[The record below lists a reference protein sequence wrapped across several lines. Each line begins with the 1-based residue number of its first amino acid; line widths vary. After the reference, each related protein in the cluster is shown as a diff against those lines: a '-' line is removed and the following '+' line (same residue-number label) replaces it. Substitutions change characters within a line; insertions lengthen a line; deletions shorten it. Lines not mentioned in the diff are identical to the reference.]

1 MRLKLFAKKTL
12 PFFVLLFLLVTL
24 SCTHNPE
31 IINQDTVTDT
41 DVTNTDVTDTVTNTD
56 VTDTDVSDTDIDIG
70 SAPYELLGGKYSNIS
85 REIIKKYG
93 SPQTL
98 SGTNNESWVAY
109 FPKGD
114 FTIILGPRTTTIN
127 AVLSGREDDLKR
139 ILQF

>member
-31 IINQDTVTDT
+31 IINPDTGTGTDT
-41 DVTNTDVTDTVTNTD
+41 
-56 VTDTDVSDTDIDIG
+56 G
-70 SAPYELLGGKYSNIS
+70 SVPYELLGKKYSYIY
-85 REIIKKYG
+85 REMIEKYG

-98 SGTNNESWVAY
+98 SGTNNSRWIAY

-114 FTIILGPRTTTIN
+114 FTIISDERTNTIN
-127 AVLSGREDDLKR
+127 AVLSGRKP
-139 ILQF
+139 Q

>member
-41 DVTNTDVTDTVTNTD
+41 DVTDT

-98 SGTNNESWVAY
+98 SGTNNGRWVAY

-114 FTIILGPRTTTIN
+114 FTIITDARTTTIN
-127 AVLSGREDDLKR
+127 AILSGRKP
-139 ILQF
+139 Q

>member
-12 PFFVLLFLLVTL
+12 PFFVLLFLSVTL

-41 DVTNTDVTDTVTNTD
+41 AIDT
-56 VTDTDVSDTDIDIG
+56 G
-70 SAPYELLGGKYSNIS
+70 SVPYELLGEKYSDIY
-85 REIIKKYG
+85 RELIGKYG

-98 SGTNNESWVAY
+98 SGTNNGRWVAY

-114 FTIILGPRTTTIN
+114 FTIISDERTSTIN
-127 AVLSGREDDLKR
+127 AVLPGRKP
-139 ILQF
+139 Q